1 MTTPE
6 MIIKKLKQQISNLEY
21 DNKQLNDNIKDLE
34 KQIKYQDGQIK
45 SRDCTIA
52 NYENERSKYK
62 ETISKYEN
70 GDKIKELK
78 EQLILKDDV
87 ITQLNNEIKTYKT
100 NNKTN
105 NNSDPELMNK
115 IRFQNQV
122 IKKLQD
128 QVILNEQFERDLDSY
143 SKNPITSTGRNNYT
157 SKVQIPDYQVWY
169 DRIYKQII
177 TPKDKRYPNSGL
189 RLNITNYKRWT
200 DYDKKKDKKMKYLD
214 ELGITLNEGS
224 HKYDMTK
231 VQVDALIEKVVIYH
245 LNERKYKQ

>member
-6 MIIKKLKQQISNLEY
+6 MIIKKLKQQINDLNEELVEKIDTIYELYEKIDEY
-21 DNKQLNDNIKDLE
+21 EDKISQ
-34 KQIKYQDGQIK
+34 
-45 SRDCTIA
+45 
-52 NYENERSKYK
+52 YEDK
-62 ETISKYEN
+62 ISKYEN

-105 NNSDPELMNK
+105 NKTNDSDPELMNK
-115 IRFQNQV
+115 IRLQNQV

-128 QVILNEQFERDLDSY
+128 QVILNEQFERDLDSH

-157 SKVQIPDYQVWY
+157 SKVQIKDYQYWY

-200 DYDKKKDKKMKYLD
+200 DYNKKKDKKMKFLD
-214 ELGITLNEGS
+214 ELGITLNESS

-231 VQVDALIEKVVIYH
+231 VQVDALIEKVVIYFK
-245 LNERKYKQ
+245 NEGRNKQ